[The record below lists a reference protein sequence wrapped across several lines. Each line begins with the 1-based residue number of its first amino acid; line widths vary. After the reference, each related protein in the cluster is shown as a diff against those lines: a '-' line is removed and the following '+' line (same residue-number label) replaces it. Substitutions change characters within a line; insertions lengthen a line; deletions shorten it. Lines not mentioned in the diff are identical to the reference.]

1 VSGKAN
7 PASLRSLLGSLVN
20 NRSLIFQMTKR
31 DILSKY
37 KGSAIG
43 VVWSLINPILM
54 LIIYTL
60 VFSVVFKARW
70 GNAAADE
77 PKTQFAVILF
87 VGLIIHSFLAECL
100 MRAPGLILQ
109 YSNYV
114 KKVVFPLEI
123 LPVITVLSAVFQ
135 SVISSAVLV
144 MAFFIFNGY
153 INWTLVYAPLVFL
166 PLVIL
171 ALGLSWLISSLGV
184 YIRDIGQSIGVI
196 VTILIFM
203 SPVFYPLNALPEW
216 MQSLV
221 LLNPLTYIIEQSR
234 IVIVW
239 GKAPDFIG
247 LATYSAISF
256 LISYACFVW
265 FQKTRGGFAD
275 VI

>member
-1 VSGKAN
+1 MSGKSN
-7 PASLRSLLGSLVN
+7 TVSLSSLMNSLRN

-54 LIIYTL
+54 LVIYTL

-100 MRAPGLILQ
+100 VRSPSLILQ
-109 YSNYV
+109 HSNYV

-123 LPVITVLSAVFQ
+123 LPVVTVLSSVFQ
-135 SVISSAVLV
+135 SIISSAVLI

-153 INWTLVYAPLVFL
+153 INWTIIFAPLVFL

-171 ALGLSWLISSLGV
+171 SLGLSWLISSLGV

-196 VTILIFM
+196 VTVLIFL
-203 SPVFYPLNALPEW
+203 SPVFYPLAALPDW
-216 MQSLV
+216 MQSIV

-234 IVIVW
+234 VVIVW
-239 GKAPDFIG
+239 GQLPDFLG
-247 LATYSAISF
+247 LTIYSVVSFWITYVC
-256 LISYACFVW
+256 YYW

>member
-1 VSGKAN
+1 MSGKVKI
-7 PASLRSLLGSLVN
+7 ASAGSLMSSLLS

-43 VVWSLINPILM
+43 VLWSLINPILM
-54 LIIYTL
+54 LAIYTL

-70 GNAAADE
+70 GNTVADE

-87 VGLIIHSFLAECL
+87 VGMIIHSFLAECL
-100 MRAPGLILQ
+100 LRAPNLILQ
-109 YSNYV
+109 HANYV

-123 LPVITVLSAVFQ
+123 LPVVTVLLSVFQ
-135 SVISSAVLV
+135 SMISSAVLI

-153 INWTLVYAPLVFL
+153 INWTIIFAPLVFL

-171 ALGLSWLISSLGV
+171 SLGLSWLISSLGV

-196 VTILIFM
+196 VTILIFL
-203 SPVFYPLNALPEW
+203 SPVFYPLAALPDW
-216 MQSLV
+216 MQSIV

-234 IVIVW
+234 AVIVW
-239 GKAPDFIG
+239 GQLPDFLG
-247 LATYSAISF
+247 LTIYSVNSVWITCVCY
-256 LISYACFVW
+256 IW

>member
-1 VSGKAN
+1 MSGNAKTAA
-7 PASLRSLLGSLVN
+7 ASSLMSSLLN

-54 LIIYTL
+54 LVIYTL

-70 GNAAADE
+70 GNAVADE

-87 VGLIIHSFLAECL
+87 VGMIIHSFLAECL
-100 MRAPGLILQ
+100 IRAPNLILQ
-109 YSNYV
+109 HANYV

-123 LPVITVLSAVFQ
+123 LPVVTVLSSVFQ
-135 SVISSAVLV
+135 SIISCAVLI

-153 INWTLVYAPLVFL
+153 VNWTIIFAPIVFL
-166 PLVIL
+166 PLVIIS
-171 ALGLSWLISSLGV
+171 LGLSWLISSLGV

-196 VTILIFM
+196 VTILIFL
-203 SPVFYPLNALPEW
+203 SPVFYPLSALPGW
-216 MQSLV
+216 MQNIV

-234 IVIVW
+234 VVIVW
-239 GKAPDFIG
+239 GQLPDFFG
-247 LATYSAISF
+247 LAIYSVNSIWITYVCYI
-256 LISYACFVW
+256 W

>member
-1 VSGKAN
+1 
-7 PASLRSLLGSLVN
+7 
-20 NRSLIFQMTKR
+20 MTKR

-43 VVWSLINPILM
+43 VLWSLINPILM
-54 LIIYTL
+54 LVIYTL

-70 GNAAADE
+70 GNAVADE

-87 VGLIIHSFLAECL
+87 VGMIIHSFLAECL
-100 MRAPGLILQ
+100 IRAPNLILQ
-109 YSNYV
+109 HANYV

-123 LPVITVLSAVFQ
+123 LPVVTVLSSVFQ
-135 SVISSAVLV
+135 SIISCAVLI

-153 INWTLVYAPLVFL
+153 INWTIIFAPLVFL

-171 ALGLSWLISSLGV
+171 SLGLSWLISSLGV

-196 VTILIFM
+196 VTILIFL
-203 SPVFYPLNALPEW
+203 SPVFYPLSALPGW
-216 MQSLV
+216 MQHIV

-234 IVIVW
+234 VVIVW
-239 GKAPDFIG
+239 GQLPDFFG
-247 LATYSAISF
+247 LAIYSVNSIWITYVCYI
-256 LISYACFVW
+256 W

>member
-1 VSGKAN
+1 
-7 PASLRSLLGSLVN
+7 
-20 NRSLIFQMTKR
+20 MTKR

>member
-1 VSGKAN
+1 MSGKAN

-100 MRAPGLILQ
+100 MRAPSLILQ

-153 INWTLVYAPLVFL
+153 INWTLIYAPLVFL

>member
-1 VSGKAN
+1 MIGK
-7 PASLRSLLGSLVN
+7 LKQRSSGSLVN
-20 NRSLIFQMTKR
+20 SLWSNRSLIFQMTKR

-43 VVWSLINPILM
+43 VLWSLINPILM
-54 LIIYTL
+54 LTIYTL

-70 GNAAADE
+70 GNAAVDE

-87 VGLIIHSFLAECL
+87 VGMIIHSFLAECL
-100 MRAPGLILQ
+100 LRAPNIILQ
-109 YSNYV
+109 HANYV

-123 LPVITVLSAVFQ
+123 LPVVAVLSAIFQ
-135 SVISSAVLV
+135 SVISSSVLI
-144 MAFFIFNGY
+144 MAFFVFNGY
-153 INWTLVYAPLVFL
+153 VHLTLIFAPIVFL

-171 ALGLSWLISSLGV
+171 ALGLTWLISSLGV

-196 VTILIFM
+196 VTILIFL
-203 SPVFYPLNALPEW
+203 SPVFYPLSALPEW
-216 MQSLV
+216 MQSIV

-234 IVIVW
+234 VVIVW
-239 GKAPDFIG
+239 GQLPDFLG
-247 LATYSAISF
+247 LAIYSVNA
-256 LISYACFVW
+256 LWISYVCYFW

>member
-1 VSGKAN
+1 MSVKINA
-7 PASLRSLLGSLVN
+7 ASLSSLTNSLWL

-54 LIIYTL
+54 LMIYTL

-70 GNAAADE
+70 GAAAVNE
-77 PKTQFAVILF
+77 PKTQFAIILF
-87 VGLIIHSFLAECL
+87 VGLIMHSFLAECL
-100 MRAPGLILQ
+100 LRAPNLILQ

-123 LPVITVLSAVFQ
+123 LPIVVVLSAVFQ
-135 SVISSAVLV
+135 SLISSAVLI
-144 MAFFIFNGY
+144 MAFFIFNGFV
-153 INWTLVYAPLVFL
+153 NWTIIFAPLVFL
-166 PLVIL
+166 PLIIL
-171 ALGLSWLISSLGV
+171 SLGLTWLISSLGV

-196 VTILIFM
+196 VTVLIFL
-203 SPVFYPLNALPEW
+203 SPVFYPLSALPSG
-216 MQSLV
+216 MQHIV

-234 IVIVW
+234 SVIVW
-239 GKAPDFIG
+239 GQLPDFVG
-247 LATYSAISF
+247 LSIYSFVSLCLTYFCYI
-256 LISYACFVW
+256 W
-265 FQKTRGGFAD
+265 FQKTRKGFAD